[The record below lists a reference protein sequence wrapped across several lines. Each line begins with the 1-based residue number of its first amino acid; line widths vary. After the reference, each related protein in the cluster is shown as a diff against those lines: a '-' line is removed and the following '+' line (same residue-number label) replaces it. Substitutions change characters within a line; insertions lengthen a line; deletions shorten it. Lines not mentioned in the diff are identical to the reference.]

1 MPLQLF
7 VPSVQPQ
14 QLLLNLLVQLMSIFD
29 ILLVLSDLRLESGYL
44 LSQ

>member
-14 QLLLNLLVQLMSIFD
+14 QLLLNLLVQLMPIFD